1 MIGSEARTFID
12 RAEHLWSKKSIQSYS
27 GKLAIGTTLIYALC
41 GGLSANA
48 EHPTWYRVLTSCIVL
63 NLALLVSAL
72 LCLRNGFSQRISSD
86 RTIWSFLGLALLS
99 FFFGSIFFS
108 SWELIWGLNP
118 AGSLGDPFFLL
129 FYIFLPAAMLLAIF
143 RKRVRLETF
152 QWFFL
157 LSIASFATLIVT
169 VFVILAPPITATAPA
184 TVPAIEATTNASSI
198 TTAPAI
204 AKAEESAMPEW
215 VSVID
220 SALKPH
226 ATNLNFFYVW
236 SDIVLFCLAMFIVM
250 GFWGGKFSQAWVLN
264 AVAVFCFYISD
275 IWFAYAANH
284 VANYQSGF
292 FLEIFW
298 TFGAILFGIAAATE
312 FEFMLAQQQKQQDLS
327 SEL

>member
-1 MIGSEARTFID
+1 MCLSQSVCSLIICTIRTIGMLPNASLVWQYIHGLNKLAICLNVVGILDISNNWTSTIMIGSEARTFID
-12 RAEHLWSKKSIQSYS
+12 RTEHLWSKKNIQSWS

-48 EHPTWYRVLTSCIVL
+48 EHPTWYRVLTSCILL

-204 AKAEESAMPEW
+204 AKAEESAMPE
-215 VSVID
+215 
-220 SALKPH
+220 
-226 ATNLNFFYVW
+226 
-236 SDIVLFCLAMFIVM
+236 C
-250 GFWGGKFSQAWVLN
+250 
-264 AVAVFCFYISD
+264 
-275 IWFAYAANH
+275 
-284 VANYQSGF
+284 
-292 FLEIFW
+292 
-298 TFGAILFGIAAATE
+298 
-312 FEFMLAQQQKQQDLS
+312 
-327 SEL
+327 